1 MVFNGHMDTVP
12 PTPEWKRDP
21 YEPTIEENKLYGL
34 ASSDMKGSLAGML
47 VALLALRDVRPY

>member
-1 MVFNGHMDTVP
+1 MDTVP